1 MFFILH
7 YYLVFPSSRTSQEN
21 MFMVGNC
28 WCFDHK
34 TANESSLIFPLNS
47 KTYSILMANVAEDY
61 SFYLTIRKP
70 EDLRIKSV
78 TK

>member
-47 KTYSILMANVAEDY
+47 KTYSILMANVA
-61 SFYLTIRKP
+61 
-70 EDLRIKSV
+70 
-78 TK
+78 